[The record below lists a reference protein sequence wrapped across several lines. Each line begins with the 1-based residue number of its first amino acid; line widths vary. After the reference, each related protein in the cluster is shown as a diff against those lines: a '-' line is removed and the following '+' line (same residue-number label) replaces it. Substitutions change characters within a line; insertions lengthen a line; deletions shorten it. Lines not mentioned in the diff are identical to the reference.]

1 MKKMAANILCSTG
14 ITLIVLAALGT
25 MYGAH
30 YLFIKSVFQSF
41 FANIIIHAG
50 LRLTHRFESGYAA
63 LEYMLD
69 IGYTIAVVILCGAVF
84 DWYTST
90 PVWLLIIM
98 SVVIYLAA
106 VSLSIFRMKKDIEEI
121 NELVKRRNHLIDSGR
136 ISG

>member
-1 MKKMAANILCSTG
+1 
-14 ITLIVLAALGT
+14 
-25 MYGAH
+25 
-30 YLFIKSVFQSF
+30 
-41 FANIIIHAG
+41 
-50 LRLTHRFESGYAA
+50 
-63 LEYMLD
+63 MLD
-69 IGYTIAVVILCGAVF
+69 IGYTIAVVILCGAAF